1 MSAMCNNNFPC
12 IITDAE
18 RKQVHRLKYCSY
30 RDNSE
35 RDIKHTSRIETS
47 IFHHTSFIIN
57 LNTEFLPG
65 EKAKSWILSKCNSVR
80 RNSQSK
86 SWHHFSLLQGMFS
99 IPGAGPFLFLA
110 SGHVATSLKC
120 KRSLAPHV
128 YLEFTKRFTSKLN
141 QLLINA
147 AAIEREH
154 NPNTTRCSQQK
165 GRSKEMSP
173 SPCSA
178 AGIKS

>member
-47 IFHHTSFIIN
+47 VFHHTSFIIN

-80 RNSQSK
+80 KQELASFQSTARNVFYPCCWTLPVPGVRSRGHLFEMQTFARASRLFGVYEAIHEQTESASYKRWCYRAWAQSK
-86 SWHHFSLLQGMFS
+86 HNKVL
-99 IPGAGPFLFLA
+99 
-110 SGHVATSLKC
+110 T
-120 KRSLAPHV
+120 
-128 YLEFTKRFTSKLN
+128 TKRQERGNESFTMLS
-141 QLLINA
+141 
-147 AAIEREH
+147 
-154 NPNTTRCSQQK
+154 CWD
-165 GRSKEMSP
+165 
-173 SPCSA
+173 
-178 AGIKS
+178 